1 MIRIATFAPF
11 RILRRPT
18 LISIAVAAMALPC
31 AAQGNAGASAP
42 PDILVLNNG
51 DTLHGKFVNAV
62 GGIVSFHSDPLGDLS
77 VPWVNIKELH
87 TSQKLAVV
95 DKTVKL
101 RGKDKERHIPV
112 GTVDI
117 ADEAVTVHTE
127 AAPSVAPIPIKNAQF
142 IVEQT
147 TLEGQAFHEP
157 SFFSAWNGGATA
169 GATVV
174 KATQN
179 QYTFS
184 GGIGL
189 VRSVPSVSW
198 LDPRNR
204 TSFDFTGSYGK
215 ITQPAY
221 VAGGVIVPAVVT
233 KSAIFHI
240 DGERDQYL
248 TPRVF
253 ALGQTAFDH
262 NFAQNLQLQQIYGGG
277 FGWTFLKSDT
287 READLKGTIQYE
299 KQKFISATTGQSRN
313 LIGSTFELSYFLHT
327 KLVVY
332 TQNLAYIPAY
342 NDPTAYSA
350 GETNVFT
357 FPAYKNLGFSVGTID
372 TYLNG
377 PPASLPPTKRN
388 SFQFTMG
395 LSYAIKS
402 KY

>member
-1 MIRIATFAPF
+1 MARFSTHAPF
-11 RILRRPT
+11 RILPRQT
-18 LISIAVAAMALPC
+18 LICIAVLAVAYSC
-31 AAQGNAGASAP
+31 AAQGKDAAAAAP
-42 PDILVLNNG
+42 DVLVLNNG
-51 DTLHGKFVNAV
+51 DTLHGKFVNSV
-62 GGIVSFHSDPLGDLS
+62 GDTVNFHSDPLGDLTI
-77 VPWVNIKELH
+77 PWVNVKELR

-101 RGKDKERHIPV
+101 SGKHKAREIPV
-112 GTVDI
+112 GAVDV
-117 ADEAVTVHTE
+117 ADQAVTVHTE
-127 AAPSVAPIPIKNAQF
+127 AAPSVAPIPVKNAQF
-142 IVEQT
+142 IIEQA
-147 TLEGQAFHEP
+147 TLDKQLHEP

-169 GATVV
+169 GATLV

-184 GGIGL
+184 GGVGL
-189 VRSVPSVSW
+189 VRAVPSVSW

-204 TSFDFTGSYGK
+204 TSFDFAGSYGK

-221 VAGGVIVPAVVT
+221 RVGDVIVPAVVT

-240 DGERDQYL
+240 DAERDQYIS
-248 TPRVF
+248 PRVF

-277 FGWTFLKSDT
+277 FGWTFLKSEK
-287 READLKGTIQYE
+287 READVKGTIQYA
-299 KQKFISATTGQSRN
+299 KQKFINATTGASRD

-332 TQNLAYIPAY
+332 TQNLTYIPAY
-342 NDPTAYSA
+342 NDPTAYSV

-357 FPAYKNLGFSVGTID
+357 FPTYKNLGFSVGTID

-377 PPASLPPTKRN
+377 TPPSIPPTKPN

-395 LSYAIKS
+395 FSYAIKS

>member
-1 MIRIATFAPF
+1 MLMLIA
-11 RILRRPT
+11 I
-18 LISIAVAAMALPC
+18 AAMAFPC
-31 AAQGNAGASAP
+31 AAQGNAGAAAAP
-42 PDILVLNNG
+42 DVLVLNNG
-51 DTLHGKFVNAV
+51 DTLHGKFLQAI
-62 GGIVSFHSDPLGDLS
+62 GGTVSFHSDPLGDLY

-101 RGKDKERHIPV
+101 RGKDNGRKIPV
-112 GTVDI
+112 GTVDV
-117 ADEAVTVHTE
+117 ADQAVTVHTE
-127 AAPSVAPIPIKNAQF
+127 AAPSIAPIPVKNAQF
-142 IVEQT
+142 IVEQS
-147 TLEGQAFHEP
+147 TLERQAFHEP

-184 GGIGL
+184 GGVAL

-221 VAGGVIVPAVVT
+221 RTGDVLVPAVET
-233 KSAIFHI
+233 KSAIYHI
-240 DGERDQYL
+240 DAERDQYL
-248 TPRVF
+248 SPRIF

-277 FGWTFLKSDT
+277 FGWTFLKSET
-287 READLKGTIQYE
+287 READVKGTIQYE
-299 KQKFISATTGQSRN
+299 KQKFISATTGASRN
-313 LIGSTFELSYFLHT
+313 LIGSTFELSYLLHT
-327 KLVVY
+327 RLFVY
-332 TQNLAYIPAY
+332 TQNVEYIPAY
-342 NDPTAYSA
+342 NDASAYSA
-350 GETNVFT
+350 GETNMFT
-357 FPAYKNLGFSVGTID
+357 FPMYKNLGFSVGTID

-395 LSYAIKS
+395 VSYAIKS